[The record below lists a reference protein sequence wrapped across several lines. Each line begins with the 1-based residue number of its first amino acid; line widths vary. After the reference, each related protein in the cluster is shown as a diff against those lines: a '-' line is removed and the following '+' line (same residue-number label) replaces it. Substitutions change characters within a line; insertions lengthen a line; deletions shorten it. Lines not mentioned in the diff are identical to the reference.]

1 MANNVP
7 TLSVAA
13 RAANLSESMFKL
25 SELMKLHDVFEQR
38 GALTEK
44 QFVTHFHSI
53 LESDSWTPSQIS
65 QLFMKI
71 DANSDGSVDWDEFTN
86 FMFVHSQ
93 SASEAAAQLA
103 RVAFVPLDDYDETAT
118 PSGSQRPRDVIVA
131 FFGLSKG
138 NHFVGCTAHGLV
150 TLWSST
156 FQLQTSFQALIS
168 VDRTNAVTSVVHL
181 SASNK
186 LAITSVSTGVVLID
200 LVLAEK
206 STQTHLPSTVLA
218 HAAPLCLCSTIDDDT
233 KQDVLYIGDDVG
245 CITKIRFH
253 DHGPWHFCS
262 GDQSCHNKA
271 TVVGATITRATRHQD
286 HITKLVF
293 VPELNSLV
301 SASRDGTIQIIDV
314 HREVVKREFDLHRG
328 AVYDVAWCREPKFF
342 ASCGVERDVLLWN
355 PFSETLLGRLQ
366 GHTCSIRSVIWNSEG
381 LNLISLGLVDG
392 VIRVWDVRQMKCLQ
406 VIHDVSHEK
415 SHTKLIYFDEM
426 SKNLLTFSTTMNLW
440 PMRQAAGIAET
451 LQPHDETITHLLF
464 NPSFDQLVS
473 IGTDGHIVLW
483 NALDGSVISH
493 FFMAHTTITAAA
505 LDDTG
510 RRLIT
515 GSNDGTKVTLWNFS
529 NGSRLATLLK
539 RRPTPV
545 DDVRGKF
552 QNGLGQ
558 RGILFPRM
566 NTQPVQARKSISKAN
581 EVTAV
586 AVVTSAMPQSNGRGF
601 VQSKYILSVGWD
613 RRVYVWLDNANQDYL
628 LRMPEDL
635 SIGHSDDILSMAFCP
650 PKLVATG
657 GMDGYVMLW
666 GLNSGDLMAKFSCRS
681 SVESLFYPRKLGLL
695 IATTSSASIM
705 FFNARFSLH
714 HATFELSHVVDS
726 EIRVIKSDTDGTLI
740 VAALAC
746 GSVCVFGIGD
756 PQLVPMQLHQFHRW
770 KTHDGDIHSME
781 FIEVTHLLDSFVVTA
796 SQTNMKLWTLGGTL
810 VGQYGRDKWLLHD
823 RFVRSLRVP
832 FEPDRVDIQATEGE
846 GHPQSI
852 EMYSKE
858 VARIASRGPP
868 VINDV
873 WSRHDIH
880 GTVIDVLTLTS
891 TSRSKGAIE
900 GLNNQGQLVDL
911 ELHLLYDIQDDYATW
926 RREDFLTTLV
936 GHVLQEYPWSVPFKV
951 LRLQFDSAGWHL
963 VDTSGQVHAL
973 PAEAECREMKFRPYR
988 SFALHIMNPQR
999 LPPFPSA
1006 SCDENPHELIKSMGS
1021 QTSQDQFFVASKYK
1035 DGMHQRKTRPP
1046 TLRVARNSPTK
1057 LSLECHTLRLPQ
1069 MPKEPRR
1076 EEQPLSPRHAIDE
1089 RKIYTLQEAKCPPSP
1104 RKQWDYYLPLVSK

>member
-150 TLWSST
+150 TLRSST

-206 STQTHLPSTVLA
+206 SSQTHLPSTVLA

-245 CITKIRFH
+245 F
-253 DHGPWHFCS
+253 
-262 GDQSCHNKA
+262 
-271 TVVGATITRATRHQD
+271 
-286 HITKLVF
+286 
-293 VPELNSLV
+293 
-301 SASRDGTIQIIDV
+301 
-314 HREVVKREFDLHRG
+314 
-328 AVYDVAWCREPKFF
+328 
-342 ASCGVERDVLLWN
+342 
-355 PFSETLLGRLQ
+355 
-366 GHTCSIRSVIWNSEG
+366 
-381 LNLISLGLVDG
+381 
-392 VIRVWDVRQMKCLQ
+392 RVWDVRQMKCLQ
-406 VIHDVSHEK
+406 VIHDASHEK

-529 NGSRLATLLK
+529 NGSRLAILLK

-613 RRVYVWLDNANQDYL
+613 RRVYVWLDNADQDYL

-657 GMDGYVMLW
+657 GMDGY
-666 GLNSGDLMAKFSCRS
+666 GEPFRS
-681 SVESLFYPRKLGLL
+681 
-695 IATTSSASIM
+695 
-705 FFNARFSLH
+705 
-714 HATFELSHVVDS
+714 
-726 EIRVIKSDTDGTLI
+726 
-740 VAALAC
+740 
-746 GSVCVFGIGD
+746 
-756 PQLVPMQLHQFHRW
+756 
-770 KTHDGDIHSME
+770 
-781 FIEVTHLLDSFVVTA
+781 
-796 SQTNMKLWTLGGTL
+796 
-810 VGQYGRDKWLLHD
+810 
-823 RFVRSLRVP
+823 
-832 FEPDRVDIQATEGE
+832 
-846 GHPQSI
+846 
-852 EMYSKE
+852 
-858 VARIASRGPP
+858 
-868 VINDV
+868 
-873 WSRHDIH
+873 
-880 GTVIDVLTLTS
+880 
-891 TSRSKGAIE
+891 
-900 GLNNQGQLVDL
+900 
-911 ELHLLYDIQDDYATW
+911 
-926 RREDFLTTLV
+926 
-936 GHVLQEYPWSVPFKV
+936 
-951 LRLQFDSAGWHL
+951 
-963 VDTSGQVHAL
+963 
-973 PAEAECREMKFRPYR
+973 
-988 SFALHIMNPQR
+988 
-999 LPPFPSA
+999 
-1006 SCDENPHELIKSMGS
+1006 
-1021 QTSQDQFFVASKYK
+1021 
-1035 DGMHQRKTRPP
+1035 
-1046 TLRVARNSPTK
+1046 
-1057 LSLECHTLRLPQ
+1057 
-1069 MPKEPRR
+1069 
-1076 EEQPLSPRHAIDE
+1076 
-1089 RKIYTLQEAKCPPSP
+1089 
-1104 RKQWDYYLPLVSK
+1104 